1 MNKSAMKPNICFF
14 KSIPLK
20 KVILKKRKEKIQ
32 KLGPNFFFANAIL
45 KLMVPVFLNTL
56 TFNHF
61 IIKNDF
67 FLVKLDNA
75 AKKKA
80 FLYLK
85 KSLFAMKIGNQ
96 DDKQVTPSES
106 WDQDGF
112 VEPWFGVSSN
122 SNHEASI
129 FTTLWPP
136 NQGEYLDRLICP
148 ERESWVQII

>member
-1 MNKSAMKPNICFF
+1 MKPNIRFF

-61 IIKNDF
+61 IIKNEIF
-67 FLVKLDNA
+67 FVKLDNA
-75 AKKKA
+75 VS
-80 FLYLK
+80 LLPK
-85 KSLFAMKIGNQ
+85 KSLFMFKKIFFAMKIGNQ
-96 DDKQVTPSES
+96 HDKQVTPLES
-106 WDQDGF
+106 WDQDGLI
-112 VEPWFGVSSN
+112 EPWFGVSSN

-129 FTTLWPP
+129 FTTLRPP
-136 NQGEYLDRLICP
+136 NQGEYLDKLICP
-148 ERESWVQII
+148 